1 LSSWPRLV
9 REDDLVVNQRSLP
22 PAPART
28 VEAAHPPALGAAP
41 SAAETVGGLTTD
53 LDNVSSI
60 ADKNE
65 ANFERVQTELRP

>member
-1 LSSWPRLV
+1 
-9 REDDLVVNQRSLP
+9 
-22 PAPART
+22 